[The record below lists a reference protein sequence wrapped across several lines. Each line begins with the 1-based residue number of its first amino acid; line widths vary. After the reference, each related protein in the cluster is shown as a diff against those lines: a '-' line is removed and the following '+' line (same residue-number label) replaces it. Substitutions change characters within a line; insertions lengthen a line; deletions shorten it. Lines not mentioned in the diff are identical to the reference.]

1 MPRSKSTQ
9 SRQTTKMKTSFALAK
24 DENVTTID
32 ATRALDTFMAQYAGA
47 VITDRALPQIDGLKP
62 VQRRLLFTMWQKGLI
77 HGKATKLNNIGGYT
91 MLLHPHGDASAF
103 VYTLAAGWE
112 NNVPLAKV
120 IGNGG
125 TINTGTDGGAA
136 PRYTS
141 ATLTDAAEH
150 VLSGLKE
157 DAVEMIP
164 SYDGERKEPTLLPIE
179 FPNALLNDV
188 QGIAVGMR
196 THIIPHNP
204 REMIDAMLYFIDHPH
219 TDAKHLAKFIKGPDF
234 PTRGLLIDAE
244 NANLNELTYG
254 QSVKG
259 HPDKYVIRGEAKF
272 HVTKT
277 VSEIQF
283 VSIPYGVLLEDV
295 VNSLMQFQQRHSDF
309 GIQEVLD
316 SSGDYDSINIQIT
329 FKKGTPKAKLKQIL
343 SLIYQETLME
353 NSISPI
359 NMMIME
365 NYPQPASIIKYFK
378 AWVRFR
384 AHCLR
389 RQFAYEQTHAQNRQ
403 EIVHGL
409 LHLVDIADQ
418 VVADAKRSNNRKNF
432 EHILTTTYH
441 FTPRQA
447 AAIAGMALYRL
458 GKQDVTALQREDKQL
473 TEQLTRLTKLLS
485 SDHELLLEIKRQ
497 LRHLNQTI
505 FKDATRQTR
514 LVADDTLPAPTQ
526 ASIASLVKKQAVMV
540 VAKSTG
546 SIQRMSPQVYENNI
560 QDADSSVIV
569 AALKSDTQQGAM
581 FFTKNGLAYV
591 RMVKDLENINV
602 KTDPESVQRSIPE
615 YKADDETIGA
625 TAFDLPMASNPQ
637 ILVVATALGR
647 VKLVNLTKVMPSTS
661 TKRYLKHMQK
671 YFGLRD
677 ANDYVVFVKPVSV
690 PKPTQKDADL
700 TLPKGYQLTLHR
712 TKGRGAKSKTVDLS
726 KLSVQAGSGAGSHLW
741 KIADND
747 HVQNVELIEPQTE
760 SDNSDNSTN
769 SKIKKE

>member
-1 MPRSKSTQ
+1 MPANQ
-9 SRQTTKMKTSFALAK
+9 SRSSKAKTKSNASFALAK
-24 DENVTTID
+24 DENVTQLN
-32 ATRALDTFMAQYAGA
+32 ATQALDSFMSQYAGA

-77 HGKATKLNNIGGYT
+77 HGKSTKLNNIGGYT

-157 DAVEMIP
+157 DAVEMVP
-164 SYDGERKEPTLLPIE
+164 SYDGERTEPTLLPIE
-179 FPNALLNDV
+179 FPNAFLNDV

-196 THIIPHNP
+196 TRIIPHNP
-204 REMIDAMLYFIDHPH
+204 KEMIDGLLFFIDHLH
-219 TDAKHLAKFIKGPDF
+219 TSPKRLAQIIKGPDF
-234 PTRGLLIDAE
+234 PTGGLLVDADD
-244 NANLNELTYG
+244 ANLNELTYG
-254 QSVKG
+254 HSVKG
-259 HPDKYVIRGEAKF
+259 HPDKYTIRGEAKL
-272 HVTKT
+272 HETKQQ
-277 VSEIQF
+277 SEIQF
-283 VSIPYGVLLEDV
+283 ISIPYGVLLEDV
-295 VNSLMQFQQRHSDF
+295 VQSLMAFQTKHDDL
-309 GIQEVLD
+309 GIKEVLD
-316 SSGDYDSINIQIT
+316 SSSDYDAINIQIT
-329 FKKGTPKAKLKQIL
+329 FKKGTSKDKLKQIL
-343 SLIYQETLME
+343 SLIYQETLMQ
-353 NSISPI
+353 NTISPI
-359 NMMIME
+359 NMMIA
-365 NYPQPASIIKYFK
+365 NGYPQTMSITAYFK
-378 AWVRFR
+378 AWLKFR
-384 AHCLR
+384 IKCLQ
-389 RQFAYEQTHAQNRQ
+389 RQFTYEQNHAKIRQ

-409 LHLVDIADQ
+409 LRLIDIADD
-418 VVADAKRSNNRKNF
+418 VVKDAKASTNRKVF
-432 EHILTTTYH
+432 EQILVKKYQ
-441 FTPRQA
+441 FTARQA
-447 AAIAGMALYRL
+447 SAIAGMALYRL
-458 GKQDVTALQREDKQL
+458 GKQDVNALTKEDQQLTKQL
-473 TEQLTRLTKLLS
+473 ARLEKLLS
-485 SDHELLLEIKRQ
+485 DHHALLLEIKRQ
-497 LRHLNQTI
+497 LRHLNNTI
-505 FKDATRQTR
+505 FKNATRRTK
-514 LVADDTLPAPTQ
+514 LVANDPLPDVNQ
-526 ASIASLVKKQAVMV
+526 ASLASLVKKQPAVV

-546 SIQRMSPQVYENNI
+546 VIQRMSPQVYENNI
-560 QDADSSVIV
+560 NDADQSTIV
-569 AALKSDTQQGAM
+569 ATLQSNTQQGAM

-591 RMVKDLENINV
+591 RMVKDLENANV
-602 KTDPESVQRSIPE
+602 KTDPESVQRLIPE

-625 TAFDLPMASNPQ
+625 TSFDLPLASNPQ

-712 TKGRGAKSKTVDLS
+712 TKGRGAKTKTIDLA

-741 KIADND
+741 KIADDD

-760 SDNSDNSTN
+760 SNDSNSSTDP
-769 SKIKKE
+769 KEKKG